1 MMRITA
7 VFCLLGLAASTGGG
21 ADSTTIGRLAVA
33 TPTFTDIQ
41 SRLSDHGNWEDI
53 SITCPAGASSL
64 ATCEFPQVSS
74 TGIAGGD
81 STSSMRV
88 VVVKFGGDSPITVY
102 DGLVDAGTDAAIV
115 ASAEFSWDTP
125 GYYMFSYT
133 AQDAHSNDAED
144 VVFALFI
151 DDLVAPVITAPV
163 HSAHIESCNPTYCSC
178 SNSVFESFS
187 AIDNVNGDV
196 SSTLSYSFERL
207 NGAVSSTG
215 PFISLEQAQATFL
228 TEQTRPAHDHASG
241 SEGAAHPLTVSA
253 AAHDNAGVFG
263 SGGLDNVGHIHTT
276 FEISDTTSPTII
288 VNPAAVDEVECCKR
302 DYTDGNTNR
311 GDGHQFASCVD
322 YVDAGATSNDCV
334 DGNGIP
340 VQSVTGFVDISTK
353 ATYTVTYTATDANG
367 NSATKSRQVAVVDTT
382 PPFLALRG
390 PQTITIHQYNKNDAT
405 LAPSTETLDDGA
417 DLGTLKRWTAAS
429 LNAAHLSNSV
439 EVWDECTDLA
449 GDAAHTIAVSYHS
462 ADKTV
467 TYGSAEQMADVTGT
481 YIVTYTVTDANNLEA
496 SIDRTVIV
504 VDRTAPIIRLING
517 ETTHYEELSDTS
529 ATYVDPGA
537 TCKDYMD
544 ATIEPTMSVD
554 RTVDITV
561 IGTYTVTYSCADA
574 SGNTAVTQTRN
585 VIVRDTQAP
594 KFVMNLGGGQMI
606 TDASK
611 LTAHAGDLD
620 YPTTPA
626 PILICEN
633 NVEAGFPFKDP
644 SGVATDLSTP
654 IAITVSNNIVSESAS
669 RSWNQRS
676 CAGIKRVHPSSQS
689 GYYFITTDTS
699 GATLGQTRTHCNMVS
714 PADTDT
720 TDEDTIT
727 GGHHLTKGSYVYQ
740 YFVVDAEGNTN
751 DCWNHHEGRA
761 VPACRDPTTYV
772 RLVTVTDN
780 LPPVITLH
788 NRAALNE
795 VYYEAAT
802 HDNANPFT
810 AGALMAETSSANG
823 WFIGAIAAATAGIAL
838 LALGN
843 KKSAATVPV

>member
-1 MMRITA
+1 MMRTTA
-7 VFCLLGLAASTGGG
+7 LFCLLGLAASSASHAGQTGGG

-33 TPTFTDIQ
+33 APTFTDIQ

-151 DDLVAPVITAPV
+151 DDLVAPVVTPLNVAAT
-163 HSAHIESCNPTYCSC
+163 HYESCNPSC
-178 SNSVFESFS
+178 PSSACTHTAFPGFS
-187 AIDNVNGDV
+187 AADNVNGDV
-196 SSTLSYSFERL
+196 SDTLTYSFKDGARRTTL
-207 NGAVSSTG
+207 NLDAAGASSAFNTAQTTCFAGGLALVVS
-215 PFISLEQAQATFL
+215 AT
-228 TEQTRPAHDHASG
+228 AHDS
-241 SEGAAHPLTVSA
+241 
-253 AAHDNAGVFG
+253 AGVFG
-263 SGGLDNVGHIHTT
+263 QDGANNVGHGSTT
-276 FEISDTTSPTII
+276 FDISDTTPPTII
-288 VNPAAVDEVECCKR
+288 VNGNAQATVECCKR
-302 DYTDGNTNR
+302 DYTDYNADR
-311 GDGHQFASCVD
+311 GDDHVFASCAK
-322 YVDAGATSNDCV
+322 YQDAGATSNDAV
-334 DGNGIP
+334 DCNVP
-340 VQSVTGFVDISTK
+340 VQKVDDSLVNIALK
-353 ATYTVTYTATDANG
+353 GVYAVTYTAIDTCD
-367 NSATKSRQVAVVDTT
+367 NSATLTRDVEVVDTT
-382 PPFLALRG
+382 PPFVALKG
-390 PQTITIHQYNKNDAT
+390 PASITIHQYNKNDAT
-405 LAPSTETLDDGA
+405 TAAGVETIDIVEG
-417 DLGTLKRWTAAS
+417 DLGTLNRWTNTALNDIKYVMTAAG
-429 LNAAHLSNSV
+429 V
-439 EVWDECTDLA
+439 RVWDECTEID
-449 GDAAHTIAVSYHS
+449 AHTIAVTYHQGDT
-462 ADKTV
+462 AYAQITDFAQNV
-467 TYGSAEQMADVTGT
+467 GT
-481 YIVTYTVTDANNLEA
+481 YAIRYTVTDASGLT
-496 SIDRTVIV
+496 STIDRTVIV
-504 VDRTAPIIRLING
+504 VDSTKPIIRLTGG
-517 ETTHYEELSDTS
+517 ETTHYVELSDTS
-529 ATYVDPGA
+529 AAYVDPGA

-544 ATIEPTMSVD
+544 ATITPTMSAD
-554 RTVDITV
+554 TVDNTV
-561 IGTYTVTYSCADA
+561 IGTYIYTYSCVDA
-574 SGNTAVTQTRN
+574 SNNNAVDQTRK

-611 LTAHAGDLD
+611 LNAHAGDLH

-644 SGVATDLSTP
+644 SGVATDLSGTT
-654 IAITVSNNIVSESAS
+654 ITISNNIAAESAS

-699 GATLGQTRTHCNMVS
+699 GATLGQTRVECNMES
-714 PADTDT
+714 PTDTDT

-740 YFVVDAEGNTN
+740 YFVVDGEGNTN